1 MARATAPM
9 QHQQGI
15 HEHKDSVAMSDE
27 TKYEAD

>member
-15 HEHKDSVAMSDE
+15 HGYKDSVAMSDE
-27 TKYEAD
+27 AKNEAD